1 MVRTLALWLL
11 AIAVFAIVATPGLA
25 AAGLLIGPF
34 AVLAVGWW
42 IALGLATRGRRSEAL
57 VRVRTREFLPGGQ
70 NDPFAGEPVDRGD
83 RFDD

>member
-11 AIAVFAIVATPGLA
+11 TITVLGVVAAPGLA
-25 AAGLLIGPF
+25 AAGLLIGPV

-42 IALGLATRGRRSEAL
+42 IVLGLAMRGRRSEAL
-57 VRVRTREFLPGGQ
+57 VRVRGREFLPGGQ
-70 NDPFAGEPVDRGD
+70 DDPLPGESVDRRD